1 MKNVCRRSSNTHRIS
16 DNKPG
21 GNTLPQKGISIVKV
35 LEDLNQH
42 KMLQFSLKYFKKS
55 TFNGTKIITY
65 KDQTQIKKMGA
76 WAKM

>member
-21 GNTLPQKGISIVKV
+21 GNTVPQKGISIVKV

-42 KMLQFSLKYFKKS
+42 KMLQFSLK
-55 TFNGTKIITY
+55 
-65 KDQTQIKKMGA
+65 
-76 WAKM
+76 